1 VIVAGAESP
10 EQSARRGRAARAH
23 VPRSA
28 HARLELDDDRRNPLR
43 IIEARD
49 AARAP
54 ELAPLRHGR
63 MLASPW
69 GFFRGAAAVM
79 AADLVHTPATGLPVQ
94 LCGDAHAGNF
104 AGFAVPGGR
113 AAFDLS
119 DFDETLPGPWEWD
132 LKRLAASLAVAGRER
147 GAQRD
152 RRTDAVRAAAREYRD
167 GMRDF
172 ARMGALDVWY
182 AELGF
187 ERDLVKAQAKE
198 NARAFSRLAQVV
210 DETARFV
217 ADPPWLVPVRDL
229 VPDAEVGPLETRL
242 HAVLAGYRAALP
254 ADRRRLLDGYRPV
267 DFARKVSAAG
277 DRSWIALLSAESGD
291 DPLFLQI
298 RESTRSALEPYA
310 GRSEFAGDGER
321 VVEGQRLMQSTGDIL
336 LGWMRDA
343 GSPGERPRDYYVRQL
358 WTAHPAPP
366 IDALAAR
373 ELVAFARV
381 CGWTLARAHAR
392 SGDRAAIAGY
402 LGRGDHF
409 ERALSRFAE
418 AYADRNERDHA
429 AFAAAV
435 RSGRIAAEPAS

>member
-1 VIVAGAESP
+1 VIVAGAESR
-10 EQSARRGRAARAH
+10 EQAARRGRAARAH

-28 HARLELDDDRRNPLR
+28 HARLELDDDRRSPLR

-54 ELAPLRHGR
+54 ELARLRHGQ

-79 AADLVHTPATGLPVQ
+79 AADLVHTPATGVPVQ

-104 AGFAVPGGR
+104 GGFAVPGRR
-113 AAFDLS
+113 AAFDLG

-147 GAQRD
+147 GVQRD
-152 RRTDAVRAAAREYRD
+152 RRTDAVRATAREYRD

-172 ARMGALDVWY
+172 ARMGTLGVWY
-182 AELGF
+182 AEVDL
-187 ERDLVKAQAKE
+187 ERELVKAQAKD
-198 NARAFSRLAQVV
+198 NARAFAELARVV
-210 DETARFV
+210 DGTPRFV
-217 ADPPWLVPVRDL
+217 ADPPSVVPLRDL
-229 VPDAEVGPLETRL
+229 VPDEETGAIEARL
-242 HAVLAGYRAALP
+242 HAVLVGYRSALP

-267 DFARKVSAAG
+267 DFARRVSAAG
-277 DRSWIALLSAESGD
+277 TWSWIALLMGETGD

-310 GRSEFAGDGER
+310 GRSEFASDGER

-336 LGWMRDA
+336 LGWLRDA
-343 GSPGERPRDYYVRQL
+343 ASPGERPRDYYVRQL
-358 WTAHPAPP
+358 WIARPAPP
-366 IDALAAR
+366 IDTLPAR
-373 ELVAFARV
+373 ELIAFARV

-392 SGDRAAIAGY
+392 SGDSAAIAGY

-435 RSGRIAAEPAS
+435 RSGRIAAEPES

>member
-10 EQSARRGRAARAH
+10 EQAARRGRAARAH
-23 VPRSA
+23 LPRSA

-49 AARAP
+49 AGRAP
-54 ELAPLRHGR
+54 ELVRLHHAQ
-63 MLASPW
+63 MLTSPW
-69 GFFRGAAAVM
+69 AFFRGAAAVM
-79 AADLVHTPATGLPVQ
+79 AADLAHTPATGLHVQ
-94 LCGDAHAGNF
+94 LCGDAHAANF
-104 AGFAVPGGR
+104 GGFTAPARRV
-113 AAFDLS
+113 AFDLN

-132 LKRLAASLAVAGRER
+132 LKRLAASLAVAGRVR
-147 GAQRD
+147 GVQRD
-152 RRTDAVRAAAREYRD
+152 RRTDAVRGAARGYRD

-172 ARMGALDVWY
+172 ARMGTLEVWY
-182 AELGF
+182 AELEL
-187 ERDLVKAQAKE
+187 ERELVKAQAKD
-198 NARAFSRLAQVV
+198 NTRAFAQLAEVA
-210 DETARFV
+210 DGTARFL
-217 ADPPWLVPVRDL
+217 ADPPLVVPLRDL
-229 VPDAEVGPLETRL
+229 VPDEEVGAIAARL
-242 HAVLAGYRAALP
+242 HAVLAAYREALP
-254 ADRRRLLDGYRPV
+254 ADRRRVLDGYRPV
-267 DFARKVSAAG
+267 DFARKVSG
-277 DRSWIALLSAESGD
+277 SGTSSWIALLTGETGD

-298 RESTRSALEPYA
+298 TESMRSALEPFA
-310 GRSEFAGDGER
+310 GRSAFANDGER

-336 LGWMRDA
+336 LGWLRDA
-343 GSPGERPRDYYVRQL
+343 GSPGERPREYHVRQL
-358 WTAHPAPP
+358 WTARSTPP
-366 IDALAAR
+366 IDTLPAR

-409 ERALSRFAE
+409 ERALARFAE

>member
-1 VIVAGAESP
+1 VIVGAESP

-28 HARLELDDDRRNPLR
+28 HARLELDDDRRDPLR
-43 IIEARD
+43 IIEARA

-54 ELAPLRHGR
+54 ELVALGHGQ

-69 GFFRGAAAVM
+69 TFFRGAAAVM
-79 AADLVHTPATGLPVQ
+79 AADLVHTPATGVPVQ

-104 AGFAVPGGR
+104 GGFAVPGRR
-113 AAFDLS
+113 AAFDLG

-147 GAQRD
+147 GVQRD
-152 RRTDAVRAAAREYRD
+152 RRTDAVRATAREYRD

-172 ARMGALDVWY
+172 ARMGTLDVWY

-187 ERDLVKAQAKE
+187 ERELVKAQAKD
-198 NARAFSRLAQVV
+198 NARALARLVQVV
-210 DETARFV
+210 DGMPQLV
-217 ADPPWLVPVRDL
+217 ADPPLVVPLRDL
-229 VPDAEVGPLETRL
+229 VPDAETGAIEARL
-242 HAVLAGYRAALP
+242 HGVLVAYRKALP

-267 DFARKVSAAG
+267 DFARKLVGAG
-277 DRSWIALLSAESGD
+277 TPSWIALLMGESGD
-291 DPLFLQI
+291 APLLLQI
-298 RESTRSALEPYA
+298 KESARSALEPFA
-310 GRSEFAGDGER
+310 GRSEFATEGER
-321 VVEGQRLMQSTGDIL
+321 VVEGQRLMQSAGDIL
-336 LGWMRDA
+336 LGCVRDA
-343 GSPGERPRDYYVRQL
+343 GSPAARPRDYYVRQL
-358 WTAHPAPP
+358 WTARSTPP
-366 IDALAAR
+366 IDALPGR
-373 ELVAFARV
+373 EFVPFARV

-409 ERALSRFAE
+409 ERAVSRFAE